1 MSEMSDFKKN
11 YFKHLEEEVTAILK
25 ENQNI
30 VSVFI
35 NFAQL
40 KNINLIEQELKYAQM
55 SGITVNSKDL
65 FLKLNE
71 DIL

>member
-30 VSVFI
+30 VSVFS
-35 NFAQL
+35 L
-40 KNINLIEQELKYAQM
+40 
-55 SGITVNSKDL
+55 S
-65 FLKLNE
+65 LNH
-71 DIL
+71 L